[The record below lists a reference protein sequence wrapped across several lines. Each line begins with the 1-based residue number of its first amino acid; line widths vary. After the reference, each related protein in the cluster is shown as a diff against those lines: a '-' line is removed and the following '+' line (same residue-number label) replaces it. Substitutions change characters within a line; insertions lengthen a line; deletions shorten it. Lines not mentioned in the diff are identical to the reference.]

1 MAAVGSTPK
10 NSDTATTG
18 PGVLDGIR
26 VLDFG
31 RYIAGPFCAAL
42 LADLGADVI
51 RVEKV
56 RGSEDRF
63 LVPLNDAGDGALFM
77 QVNRNKRG
85 LTLNPMKPDGRAVVR
100 RLVATADVVV
110 ANLPDAALTAMGL
123 DYATLATVKPDVI
136 LTSVSAFGAGGPY
149 SEKTGFD
156 GIGQAMSGAMYLSGQ
171 RGQPTKSYVPWV
183 DFTTAL
189 SATVGTLAALM
200 SKQRT
205 GRGQEVK
212 GSLLASA
219 LTVANAALI
228 EQSVMAPDRVA
239 TLNRSQ
245 VSAPS
250 DTHRTRDGWILVQT
264 IGQPLFER
272 WTTLIDE
279 PHWLEDARFTDD
291 MSRGDHGELI
301 SERMASWCAERRT
314 DEALVALEAARIPAG
329 PVLSPQQTLDD
340 PHVRATQMLRALGF
354 PGTPSPTPVADS
366 PFSLSDTPASIRGRA
381 PQLGEHTEDIL
392 VSLGYDAA
400 EISALRAARVV

>member
-1 MAAVGSTPK
+1 M
-10 NSDTATTG
+10 

-63 LVPLNDAGDGALFM
+63 IVPLTDAGDGAMFM

-85 LTLNPMKPDGRAVVR
+85 LTLNPMKPDGREVVR
-100 RLVATADVVV
+100 RLAATADVVV
-110 ANLPDAALTAMGL
+110 ANLPDSALMAMRL
-123 DYATLATVKPDVI
+123 DYASLSALTPDII
-136 LTSVSAFGAGGPY
+136 LTSISAFGAGGPY
-149 SEKTGFD
+149 SEKVGFD
-156 GIGQAMSGAMYLSGQ
+156 GIGQAMSGAMYLSG
-171 RGQPTKSYVPWV
+171 RPGEPTKSYVPWV

-200 SKQRT
+200 ARQQT

-219 LTVANAALI
+219 LTVANPTLI
-228 EQSVMAPDRVA
+228 EQAVNAPDRVA
-239 TLNRSQ
+239 TENRSQ

-250 DTHRTRDGWILVQT
+250 DAHRTRDGWILVQSL
-264 IGQPLFER
+264 GQPLFER
-272 WTTLIDE
+272 WTTLMGE
-279 PHWLEDARFTDD
+279 PHWLEDPRFKDD

-301 SERMASWCAERRT
+301 SERMARWCAERT
-314 DEALVALEAARIPAG
+314 TEQALAALDAARIPAG
-329 PVLSPQQTLDD
+329 PVYSPQQTLDD
-340 PHVRATQMLRALGF
+340 AHVKAVGFLQAVSF
-354 PGTPSPTPVADS
+354 PGSSRPVPVAGA
-366 PFSLSDTPASIRGRA
+366 PFTLSETETGIRQRA
-381 PQLGEHTEDIL
+381 PLLGEHTDEIL
-392 VSLGYDAA
+392 TELGYKPTEVA
-400 EISALRAARVV
+400 ALRAARVV

>member
-1 MAAVGSTPK
+1 MAAVASTTK
-10 NSDTATTG
+10 NSSTATAD

-85 LTLNPMKPDGRAVVR
+85 LTLNPMKPDGRDVVR

-110 ANLPDAALTAMGL
+110 ANLPDAALTVMGL
-123 DYATLATVKPDVI
+123 DYASLVSVKPDVI
-136 LTSVSAFGAGGPY
+136 LTSVSAFGSGGPY
-149 SEKTGFD
+149 TEKTGFD

-171 RGQPTKSYVPWV
+171 PGQPTKSYVPWV

-200 SKQRT
+200 ARDRT

-228 EQSVMAPDRVA
+228 EQAVTAPDRVA

-250 DTHRTRDGWILVQT
+250 DTHQTCDGWILVQT

-272 WTTLIDE
+272 WATLIDE
-279 PHWLEDARFTDD
+279 PQWLDDARFTDD
-291 MSRGDHGELI
+291 MSRGDHGHLI
-301 SERMASWCAERRT
+301 SERMAAWCAERST
-314 DEALVALEAARIPAG
+314 DEALAALEAARIPAG
-329 PVLSPQQTLDD
+329 PVLSPQQALDD

-354 PGTPSPTPVADS
+354 PGVPSPPPVADS

-381 PQLGEHTEDIL
+381 PQLGEHSGEIL
-392 VSLGYDAA
+392 GSLGYDAA
-400 EISALRAARVV
+400 EVAALRAARVV

>member
-1 MAAVGSTPK
+1 M
-10 NSDTATTG
+10 

-63 LVPLNDAGDGALFM
+63 IVPLTDAGDGAMFM

-85 LTLNPMKPDGRAVVR
+85 LTLNPMKPDGREVVR
-100 RLVATADVVV
+100 RLAATADVVV
-110 ANLPDAALTAMGL
+110 ANLPDSALMAMRL
-123 DYATLATVKPDVI
+123 DYASLSALTPDII
-136 LTSVSAFGAGGPY
+136 LTSISAFGAGGPY
-149 SEKTGFD
+149 SGKVGFD
-156 GIGQAMSGAMYLSGQ
+156 GIGQAMSGAMYLSG
-171 RGQPTKSYVPWV
+171 RPGEPTKSYVPWV

-200 SKQRT
+200 ARQQT

-219 LTVANAALI
+219 LTVANPMLI
-228 EQSVMAPDRVA
+228 EQAVNAPDRVA
-239 TLNRSQ
+239 TENRSQ

-250 DTHRTRDGWILVQT
+250 DAHRTRDGWILVQSL
-264 IGQPLFER
+264 GQPLFER
-272 WTTLIDE
+272 WTTLMGE
-279 PHWLEDARFTDD
+279 PHWLEDPRFKDD

-301 SERMASWCAERRT
+301 SERMARWCAERT
-314 DEALVALEAARIPAG
+314 TEQALAALDAARIPAG
-329 PVLSPQQTLDD
+329 PVYSPQQTLDD
-340 PHVRATQMLRALGF
+340 AHVKAVGFLQAVSF
-354 PGTPSPTPVADS
+354 PGSSRPVPVAGA
-366 PFSLSDTPASIRGRA
+366 PFTLSETETGIRQRA
-381 PQLGEHTEDIL
+381 PLLGEHTDEIL
-392 VSLGYDAA
+392 TELGYKPT
-400 EISALRAARVV
+400 EIATLRAARVV

>member
-1 MAAVGSTPK
+1 MA
-10 NSDTATTG
+10 
-18 PGVLDGIR
+18 GVLDGIR

-42 LADLGADVI
+42 LADLGADVV

-63 LVPLNDAGDGALFM
+63 VVPLTESGDGAMFM

-85 LTLNPMKPDGRAVVR
+85 LTLNPMKPAGRSVVR
-100 RLVATADVVV
+100 RLAATADVVV
-110 ANLPDAALTAMGL
+110 ANLPDSALQAMGL
-123 DYATLATVKPDVI
+123 DYPSLVAVKQDVI

-149 SEKTGFD
+149 SEKVGFD
-156 GIGQAMSGAMYLSGQ
+156 GIGQAMSGSMYLSGQ
-171 RGQPTKSYVPWV
+171 PGQPTKSYVPWV

-200 SKQRT
+200 ARQQT

-219 LTVANAALI
+219 LTIANPTLI
-228 EQSVMAPDRVA
+228 EQALTVPNRVA

-272 WTTLIDE
+272 WTTLIGE
-279 PHWLEDARFTDD
+279 PRWLEDPRFIDD
-291 MSRGDHGELI
+291 MARGDHGEVI
-301 SERMASWCAERRT
+301 SERMAAWCAERTT
-314 DEALVALEAARIPAG
+314 DAALAELEAARIPAG
-329 PVLSPQQTLDD
+329 PVYSPQQALDD
-340 PHVRATQMLRALGF
+340 AHVQAIGFLKALAF
-354 PGTPSPTPVADS
+354 PGSSAPAPVSDT
-366 PFSLSDTPASIRGRA
+366 PFSLSGTETGVRHRA
-381 PQLGEHTEDIL
+381 PQLGEHTDEIL
-392 VSLGYDAA
+392 ESLGYGPA
-400 EISALRAARVV
+400 EIADLRTARVV